1 MSLVSPFYQRQDLL
15 SFDATNA
22 LQSEILRSQEALAM
36 NPAMPMIN
44 ISNFYTDTRNN
55 GVNVPKVYVVPP
67 ANFKGYAPIGT
78 NKWLL

>member
-22 LQSEILRSQEALAM
+22 LQSESLRSQEAMAM

-44 ISNFYTDTRNN
+44 IGDFYTETRNN
-55 GVNVPKVYVVPP
+55 GVNVPKVYIAKP
-67 ANFKGYAPIGT
+67 ADFKGYTPIGT
-78 NKWLL
+78 NKWMF